1 MIAGQRLF
9 TGATDGETLQNVLM
23 RPIAEPSR
31 RRDGVPAVLDA
42 IVARALE
49 RDPAKRYESAEAF
62 ANELDRFLVE
72 APVADQ
78 AIPNL
83 LAELA
88 SVPPPKPADLVGDPG
103 ATFTAPGSAETR
115 SRPGTGANRIYR
127 TIPPPKPPRIP
138 LPTLLGIFFMV
149 VAVVVTVGRVA
160 IRHQMTGNQPGNQ
173 SSSAK
178 SVSTSK

>member
-9 TGATDGETLQNVLM
+9 TGTTDGETLQNVLM

-42 IVARALE
+42 MVARALE
-49 RDPAKRYESAEAF
+49 REPASRYESAEEF

-72 APVADQ
+72 MPVADQ

-88 SVPPPKPADLVGDPG
+88 SVPPSKPADAIGDAG
-103 ATFTAPGSAETR
+103 ATFTATGSPTEMR

-127 TIPPPKPPRIP
+127 TIPPPKPPRVP
-138 LPTLLGIFFMV
+138 LPTLVGIFFMV
-149 VAVVVTVGRVA
+149 VAVVVTVGRVV
-160 IRHQMTGNQPGNQ
+160 IRHQIVGSQ